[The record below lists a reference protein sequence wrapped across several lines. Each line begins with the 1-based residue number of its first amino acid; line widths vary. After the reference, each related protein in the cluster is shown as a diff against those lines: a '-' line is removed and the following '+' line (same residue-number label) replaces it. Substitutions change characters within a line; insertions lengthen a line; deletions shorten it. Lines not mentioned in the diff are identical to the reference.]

1 MKKAKLEEKDI
12 VEEARDFLKE
22 AEDHEDKNRANYK
35 ADVRFS
41 RLSEQWPNEGADS
54 IQQKREREGRPC
66 LTFNRLNAVIR
77 QVVNDGRLNRPQ
89 VKVVAVDD
97 KGDKEVADVYSG
109 IIKNIETQSNA
120 DAAYDTG
127 IDNAV
132 SGGWGYLTVDI
143 DYIDDESFEQDIR
156 INRVPDPLCIYGD
169 PHSEAVDSS
178 DWEQA
183 IEIKKIPREKFEKLY
198 PNADQ
203 TDFQAEEWGNVSESW
218 LDTDSVTIA
227 KYWKRVRS
235 ERQII
240 GLSDGSVVDVSE
252 YENEK
257 EAYLEAG
264 VVPATQPRGVPSYK
278 VSCHTV
284 SGVEE
289 LSTKEWIGK
298 YIPIVP
304 IYGDEVWEGGERHLR
319 SLIHD
324 AIDSNRMYN
333 YWRSAETELV
343 ALAPRVPFVG
353 RKGAFKDPKWSQ
365 INDSSIPFVEFD
377 GPDRPVREPGPQ
389 VPAGM
394 TQQALTAADDIKSI
408 TGIYDASLGAR
419 SNETSGVAIN
429 ARKVEGE
436 VSTFHFQD
444 NLTRAIRH
452 LGLILIDLIPKVYST
467 ERMIR
472 VIGED
477 GEADIVAVNQ
487 EVEDPETRAVLKVN
501 DLTAGKYDVAVSA
514 GPSFTTRRAEAA
526 EQMMDLVRA
535 YPDAAPIIGDL
546 LAKNLDWPGSDEI
559 ADRLKK
565 ILPEELRTDED
576 GEEQELPPEMTQMI
590 EQMQQALQEAS
601 AKIQELESGEQ
612 EKVLK
617 QLNEKK
623 KLEISEYDAETKRI
637 TATSENMSPEQMQTM
652 ILQTIGDILDTPD
665 EIPEMES
672 VFAGQVEGQ
681 PEPMPAI

>member
-1 MKKAKLEEKDI
+1 MKTKDKDI

-22 AEDHEDKNRANYK
+22 AEDAENENRENFK
-35 ADVRFS
+35 ADIRFS
-41 RLSEQWPNEGADS
+41 RLSEQWPEKMFK
-54 IQQKREREGRPC
+54 KREQEGRPC
-66 LTFNRLNAVIR
+66 LTFNRLQSVIR

-143 DYIDDESFEQDIR
+143 DYIDDEGFEQDIR
-156 INRVPDPLCIYGD
+156 IMRVPDPLCIYGD
-169 PHSEAVDSS
+169 PNSESVDSS

-183 IEIKKIPREKFEKLY
+183 IEVKKIPRDKFEKLY
-198 PNADQ
+198 PKAQQ
-203 TDFQAEEWGNVSESW
+203 TDFEVEEWGNVGDSW
-218 LDTDSVTIA
+218 IDTDSVTIA
-227 KYWKRVRS
+227 KYWKRTRN
-235 ERQII
+235 ERVII
-240 GLSDGSVVDVSE
+240 GLSDGSVVDLKE
-252 YENEK
+252 YENEA
-257 EAYLEAG
+257 EAYMEAG
-264 VVPATQPRGVPSYK
+264 IQPVTQPRSVPSYK
-278 VSCHTV
+278 VSCHTLN
-284 SGVEE
+284 GVEE
-289 LSTKEWIGK
+289 LDTKEWIGK
-298 YIPIVP
+298 FIPIVP
-304 IYGDEVWEGGERHLR
+304 IYGDEIWEGGERHLR

-324 AIDSNRMYN
+324 AIDANRMYN
-333 YWRSAETELV
+333 YWRSAETEMV

-353 RKGAFKDPKWSQ
+353 EEGSFNDPKWSM
-365 INDSSIPFVEFD
+365 INDSSIAFVTYKK
-377 GPDRPVREPGPQ
+377 GAQRPTREMGPQ
-389 VPAGM
+389 IPAGM
-394 TQQALTAADDIKSI
+394 SQQALTAADDIKAI

-467 ERMIR
+467 ERMMR

-477 GEADIVAVNQ
+477 GEAEIVPVNAEQ
-487 EVEDPETRAVLKVN
+487 EDPETGGVLKVN

-526 EQMMDLVRA
+526 DQMMELVRV

-565 ILPEELRTDED
+565 LLPEQLQENED
-576 GEEQELPPEMTQMI
+576 GEPELPPEMSQMI
-590 EQMQQALQEAS
+590 QQMQEALQQAS
-601 AKIQELESGEQ
+601 ERIQELESGEQ

-623 KLEISEYDAETKRI
+623 KLEISEYDAETKRLS
-637 TATSENMSPEQMQTM
+637 ATRESMSPEQMQAL
-652 ILQTIGDILDTPD
+652 ILETIGDILNAPD
-665 EIPEMES
+665 DIPETES
-672 VFAGQVEGQ
+672 AFAGQATEQ
-681 PEPMPAI
+681 PEPVPAI